1 LIDGLKGRVFKD
13 WTFVA
18 QLTTGSGLP
27 LTPSYLTA
35 VSGTGVVGPIRAA
48 TTGAPQD
55 DVTDGYYLNPAAY
68 AVPAVGQWGNSGR
81 NSVVGPSQFALNA
94 AITRTF
100 RLGDRLNLDWRI
112 DAINVLNQVTF
123 ASVNMFVT
131 SPQFGLPNR
140 ANDMR
145 KLRTSLRVRF

>member
-1 LIDGLKGRVFKD
+1 
-13 WTFVA
+13 
-18 QLTTGSGLP
+18 
-27 LTPSYLTA
+27 LTA

-55 DVTDGYYLNPAAY
+55 DVADGYYLNPAAY
-68 AVPAVGQWGNSGR
+68 AVPAVGLWGNSGR